1 MLKKETNNETYITI
15 ITTLKLL
22 FPQKKKKFKKI
33 LVFFLISLG
42 KKVINPQ

>member
-22 FPQKKKKFKKI
+22 FPQKKKFKKI